1 MSNDPTK
8 NAIATLMQLAVG
20 STHKN
25 MNIKLQVINTNSNFK
40 CSNTK
45 MYYTASLCD
54 NMYKYCGF
62 LIKKHSPEE
71 EMLTKGDV
79 VHISEVCVTEK
90 KGSKVYKIFI
100 ICKFK
105 VMPIKRKI
113 FPKRLYNIA
122 EEQNEF
128 DKDKSYY
135 YLNNNTNNNEDTNNN
150 EEVEIVS
157 NNSNSNSN
165 ECIEET
171 INQTGSEDI
180 NSKNVLQT
188 CPAIKSASEIPKFM
202 QLNSVKPD
210 TKEIVI
216 YVKVIKKCEIKSF
229 FNKVTKT
236 KSKLLS
242 FDICDSH
249 GFEMQVSIF
258 DRTCDK
264 MAPFLKENEIYIF
277 KGGYAKYNDKKYT
290 NIKSEYKL
298 IFDIDSEFLHVPKEI
313 DTYFVNDF
321 KRRKKTSNLVQ
332 IIDLPKYDNN
342 TVIDAL
348 VYVIES
354 YPKSVKQSRIGE
366 VAFKR
371 IIVGDISGFKC
382 EFTLWKKFSDLNIK
396 EGMIIFLNYI
406 RINEYNGIR
415 LSTVDDSNIM
425 LNPKDE
431 EDERDVEELEA
442 FAVGM
447 VEGINGLVWK
457 DVNQYKKETKIGEVN
472 HGNTYLN
479 KDEKKIQSN
488 GNGESK

>member
-1 MSNDPTK
+1 
-8 NAIATLMQLAVG
+8 MQLAVS

-45 MYYTASLCD
+45 MYYTATLCD

-62 LIKKHSPEE
+62 LIKKNTPDEE
-71 EMLTKGDV
+71 TLSKGDV
-79 VHISEVCVTEK
+79 IHINELCVAEK
-90 KGSKVYKIFI
+90 KGGKTCKIFI
-100 ICKFK
+100 VCKFK
-105 VMPIKRKI
+105 VLATQRKL
-113 FPKRLYNIA
+113 FPKKVYNTT

-135 YLNNNTNNNEDTNNN
+135 YLNNNNNNEDANNN

-165 ECIEET
+165 ECIEDT
-171 INQTGSEDI
+171 INQTNNED
-180 NSKNVLQT
+180 NGVKNVLHT
-188 CPAIKSASEIPKFM
+188 CPAIKNASEIPEFKELKLLTSM
-202 QLNSVKPD
+202 
-210 TKEIVI
+210 TKDIVI
-216 YVKVIKKCEIKSF
+216 YVKVIKKCEIKTF

-242 FDICDSH
+242 FDICDSK

-264 MAPFLKENEIYIF
+264 MAPFIKENEIYIF
-277 KGGYAKYNDKKYT
+277 KGGYAKRNDKKYT

-313 DTYFVNDF
+313 DTHFVNDS
-321 KRRKKTSNLVQ
+321 KRRKKRSNLVQ
-332 IIDLPKYDNN
+332 IKDLHKYDNN

-396 EGMIIFLNYI
+396 DGMIIFLNYI

-415 LSTVDDSNIM
+415 LSTVDDSNIV

-431 EDERDVEELEA
+431 EDEHDVEQLEEY
-442 FAVGM
+442 AVGM
-447 VEGINGLVWK
+447 LEGFSGVVWK
-457 DVNQYKKETKIGEVN
+457 DVNQYIKEINSGEAIN
-472 HGNTYLN
+472 MNNLLN
-479 KDEKKIQSN
+479 KEKKKIQSN